1 MLQAVVSV
9 ASRSE
14 RCLGS
19 MSEMRMCS
27 DISSTGIISPVIG
40 DFMYLRVAAAL

>member
-1 MLQAVVSV
+1 
-9 ASRSE
+9 
-14 RCLGS
+14 

-40 DFMYLRVAAAL
+40 DFMYLFVHGFGSIFCSFCFLYFFQWF